1 MQRIFRRIGGLFRS
15 GPDPAILMYHR
26 VADLPYDPWGLAV
39 GPTHFAAH
47 VDVLKRERLPLSMT
61 EFVSRLED
69 GTLPRHAV
77 AVTFDDGYLDNLT
90 QAKPILDRAAVP
102 ATIFLTTGQLG
113 QRREFW
119 WDELARMVLGRRA
132 GVDDAVRIG
141 GQQIP
146 VHLPPLAFDAAV
158 ASRWRAWEAPRT
170 PRECLYL
177 ETWQLLRNLTEAER
191 TAGMDA
197 LRHVFRPEAAD
208 PANLPM
214 ERGDIARLVEGSA
227 IAIGAHSATHR
238 PLTTLSP
245 AEQRLEIEDSRHACE
260 QLAGRRVGGF
270 AYPYGDRDADSM
282 RLVRDLGFD
291 WACSTRDASVDPAR
305 FDRFDLPRR
314 QILDWD
320 AAMFQRELGGAQRAA

>member
-1 MQRIFRRIGGLFRS
+1 MKRRFASDGL
-15 GPDPAILMYHR
+15 ILMYHR
-26 VADLPYDPWGLAV
+26 VADVDTDPFSLCV
-39 GPTHFAAH
+39 T
-47 VDVLKRERLPLSMT
+47 
-61 EFVSRLED
+61 
-69 GTLPRHAV
+69 PRHFREHLEVLREFTRPRRLRDMANDLRRGKALGGAV
-77 AVTFDDGYLDNLT
+77 ALTFDDGYSDNLHN
-90 QAKPILDRAAVP
+90 ARPLLERYDVP

-132 GVDDAVRIG
+132 AADGAVRIG
-141 GQQIP
+141 GQQVA
-146 VHLPPLAFDAAV
+146 VHLPPLAFDAAI

-191 TAGMDA
+191 TAGMNT
-197 LRHVFRPEAAD
+197 LRDLFRPEAAD

-238 PLTTLSP
+238 PLTTLPP
-245 AEQRLEIEDSRHACE
+245 AEQRQEIEDSRRACE

-270 AYPYGDRDADSM
+270 AYPYGDRDAVSM
-282 RLVRDLGFD
+282 QLVRDLGFD